1 MGVLALKIPE
11 VKDSYYDSV
20 QASANESK
28 IKSIIRPNFGAY
40 INNTAYLVNLPKE
53 LIEAF
58 IFIESGGNPNASTK
72 YATGLMQVSTGAAS
86 DSLVTEKGAGRLSI
100 QEQNILKRY
109 LGSRFTLLENVKAN
123 QKSIGKT
130 FITKDDLLK
139 PEFNILV
146 GSILLKQLVDEFTE
160 NGKVRM
166 DKVITIYNG
175 GRFSSASK
183 KVIKHTGSTSQLLSA
198 LPKETSAYIVKLL
211 GTNGLLDTLI

>member
-11 VKDSYYDSV
+11 INNSYYDSI
-20 QASANESK
+20 QALANESK

-40 INNTAYLVNLPKE
+40 IKNTAYLVNLPKE

-58 IFIESGGNPNASTK
+58 IFIESAGNPNASTK
-72 YATGLMQVSTGAAS
+72 YATGLMQLSTASAS
-86 DSLVTEKGAGRLSI
+86 DSLVTEKGAGRLSV
-100 QEQNILKRY
+100 QEENILKRY
-109 LGSRFTLLENVKAN
+109 LGSRFSLLEKVKAN
-123 QKSIGKT
+123 QTSLGKT
-130 FITKDDLLK
+130 FVTKDDLLK

-146 GSILLKQLVDEFTE
+146 GSILLKQLIDEFTE

-175 GRFSSASK
+175 GRYSSTAK
-183 KVIKHTGSTSQLLSA
+183 KVIKYKGNTSQLLSE